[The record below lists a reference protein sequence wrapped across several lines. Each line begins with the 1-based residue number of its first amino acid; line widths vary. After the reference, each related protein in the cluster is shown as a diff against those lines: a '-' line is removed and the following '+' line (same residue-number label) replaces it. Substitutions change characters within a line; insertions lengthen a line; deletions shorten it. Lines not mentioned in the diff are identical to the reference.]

1 VNDKNK
7 VLAATLDVRLAA
19 NGVDLDSVVPLEVM
33 LSSRRRY
40 YGRDRRGLSSS
51 EEEEEGA
58 SVVPGGQLAV
68 SMEVMGHYSPPP
80 DIDFDYVVRDSIN
93 RDTDTIRRGLSEYN
107 VHCRE
112 QTSKVLEQGLVRDD
126 FDSVLSASGA
136 RPNGYYDGLPA
147 DTGGGAGGGSFSTA
161 CSSSILVPEYFE
173 TNLREIEA
181 RGVSEVRFVA
191 STPSAA
197 ATSSGL
203 EAWAQGPVAAITGLI
218 VLLAGVLLFRRSLGP
233 RPAAAG
239 GGGKEGR
246 DGKFRT
252 KVVGGRVEKSRRF
265 LFGEAG
271 GDDESVDSAFYS
283 DDDDDA
289 APKKTEKE
297 GKASRKSRRAAIS
310 SSATSH
316 PATSFVASARGSL
329 RSTSVRVGGG
339 GYSAPSSSGVKAKST
354 RDVRG
359 KSSRDLR
366 GKSKPSKDH
375 PQDTSTKKLAVS
387 QGTDDSNSAD
397 GRSDSSDE
405 ARRASA
411 REGKRSTAKRAQS
424 MRTVSSK
431 PSVPRKAMS
440 SSVCHDNS
448 GVYS

>member
-93 RDTDTIRRGLSEYN
+93 RDTDSIRRGLSEYN

-191 STPSAA
+191 STSSAA

-233 RPAAAG
+233 RPAAG
-239 GGGKEGR
+239 GGEGGSRRQVPHEGGRRQGREEQAVPLRGGGRRRRVRRLGVLLRRRRRRRTEEDGEGGQGQSQEQEGGDLLLGHFAPRDLLRGFRPRVPEVEVRQGRRGGIFGTVVERGKGQVDEGR
-246 DGKFRT
+246 EGQ
-252 KVVGGRVEKSRRF
+252 VV
-265 LFGEAG
+265 
-271 GDDESVDSAFYS
+271 
-283 DDDDDA
+283 
-289 APKKTEKE
+289 P
-297 GKASRKSRRAAIS
+297 
-310 SSATSH
+310 
-316 PATSFVASARGSL
+316 
-329 RSTSVRVGGG
+329 
-339 GYSAPSSSGVKAKST
+339 
-354 RDVRG
+354 
-359 KSSRDLR
+359 
-366 GKSKPSKDH
+366 
-375 PQDTSTKKLAVS
+375 
-387 QGTDDSNSAD
+387 
-397 GRSDSSDE
+397 
-405 ARRASA
+405 
-411 REGKRSTAKRAQS
+411 
-424 MRTVSSK
+424 
-431 PSVPRKAMS
+431 
-440 SSVCHDNS
+440 
-448 GVYS
+448 